1 VTLTVGIL
9 TSIFASVTVV
19 RLLIYYWL
27 NAQPR
32 AKGKSL
38 MLPV

>member
-1 VTLTVGIL
+1 
-9 TSIFASVTVV
+9 VV

-32 AKGKSL
+32 TKGTPL
-38 MLPV
+38 ALPV